1 MKIENL
7 YIAVIIM
14 DAIACGLNLSVALLK
29 HNIFNLISCI
39 SFAIL
44 TIVFTLLYFREIKN
58 N

>member
-1 MKIENL
+1 MKMKIL
-7 YIAVIIM
+7 YIAAIIM

-29 HNIFNLISCI
+29 HNIFNLLAGI

-44 TIVFTLLYFREIKN
+44 TIVFILLYYREIKN